1 MIQSSLPTS
10 SDDIRARG
18 RILDSNG
25 LLSFPP
31 EVLLHIL
38 SYLDLPDLAVIA
50 RVAPSLIPLTDDPV
64 LHTHRLKIVSPSRVN
79 HNLFGMSPQGHQL
92 RPTVSD
98 LVRRG
103 VIKGLA
109 IERRWR
115 MGSYLYSL
123 TSVVQYETGK
133 MILRQ
138 QASHKL
144 AVQLHRRTTA
154 GPPSRSLQS
163 LYSCHV
169 LPDVESSSTNVARS
183 LLPIVRKLKW
193 SIQRD
198 KLARVFKTSGIRTGI
213 GAWLEHGKGFGR
225 KVIPDS
231 EKVRLALC
239 PDINR
244 TRGFFERLGNTS

>member
-1 MIQSSLPTS
+1 
-10 SDDIRARG
+10 
-18 RILDSNG
+18 
-25 LLSFPP
+25 
-31 EVLLHIL
+31 
-38 SYLDLPDLAVIA
+38 
-50 RVAPSLIPLTDDPV
+50 
-64 LHTHRLKIVSPSRVN
+64 
-79 HNLFGMSPQGHQL
+79 
-92 RPTVSD
+92 
-98 LVRRG
+98 
-103 VIKGLA
+103 
-109 IERRWR
+109 
-115 MGSYLYSL
+115 
-123 TSVVQYETGK
+123 